1 MAIFSIFPLL
11 AIPVIIYNLIAF
23 LFVGQ
28 PAAGEIASVPP
39 ILARLTEPLFTVPM
53 VSGVQWGVNAGDLIL
68 LGALALLFVEIL
80 KSTHTG
86 SAAIMNHAVS
96 MLLFIVCLVQFL
108 LIPNF
113 TTSVFF
119 ILMLMVLL
127 DVLAGVIVTIVSAR
141 RDVAVGDG
149 YTNNR

>member
-1 MAIFSIFPLL
+1 MAIFNVFPLL

-28 PAAGEIASVPP
+28 PPEGVAATVPA
-39 ILARLTEPLFTVPM
+39 ILARLQEPILTVPM

-68 LGALALLFVEIL
+68 LLALCLLFVEIL

-86 SAAIMNHAVS
+86 SATIMNHAVS

-108 LIPNF
+108 LVPNF

-119 ILMLMVLL
+119 VLMLMVLL

-149 YTNNR
+149 YTNR